1 MCGLFFLQFASG
13 QSWIQTSAPLANW
26 SSLAA
31 SADGLKLAA
40 CAGSNGVYLS
50 SSSGA
55 IWTKTALPTNA
66 WRSVACS
73 SNGTTLAAVVDGGT
87 IFVSTNSGAD
97 WTPSSAPSNHWS
109 CVALS
114 ADGSVMAATVDDGLI
129 YTSTNSGST
138 WTATASPSLAWQCI
152 ACSSDGTKVVAGAT
166 GQNSLYVSLD
176 SGATWRACA
185 GLPNDTWHIATWNA
199 VACSANGSRMVAQSR
214 VTGMT
219 DPGQIYLS
227 SDSGA
232 SWTLSGAPWYQYW
245 GCLAASSDL
254 SILLAGGNF
263 GPIDIST
270 TYGATW
276 SQTLGSGLWTAA
288 AASADGSE
296 VLVGANGGG
305 IYVLGNISPIITSQ
319 PANQTNYFG
328 SVADFSVQ
336 TVGAGTLTYQWQRN
350 GTNLTDGG
358 NISGSGTTDLSVSD
372 LSDSD
377 AVTYS
382 VIVSNAY
389 GSITSSVVML
399 SIIQPAIQS
408 QPSDQTV
415 IATTTA
421 SFSVTAVGDAPLY
434 YQWRSNGTNLT
445 DVGNVLGSGSSQLM
459 LLNVAA
465 SDTANYDVIISNL
478 SGSVT
483 SSVAALTVANLGILT
498 QPAGLMIPPRS
509 TASFSVVAAGT
520 PTLGY
525 HWRKDATDL
534 VDGGNI
540 SGALTAN
547 LSVRNVTYADQGNY
561 SVVVNN
567 SSNSVT
573 SDDAGLLV
581 QTWQRNDA
589 PPGNYGG
596 ANWGPVA
603 ISADGRKCV
612 AAVSSD
618 MGPYENRGGAP
629 IYTSTNW
636 GSTWIKTTAP
646 DEFWTAVASSAD
658 GNILVAG
665 ASGAGVYV
673 STNSGATWVLTPAPA
688 SNWSGVA
695 ATADGVKFAAA
706 INGDGIF
713 TSTDSGASWTQTA
726 APVMNWSAIASS
738 GSGDELVAVVNGGGI
753 YASTNSGNT
762 WTKTS
767 APDASWSAIACSS
780 DGTKLAATINGD
792 GVYISTDS
800 GGTWTLTSAPQ
811 QSWTS
816 IASSADGTKL
826 VATAL
831 FDYIYRSDDSGAN
844 WSNLGSPWG
853 YWASVASSANGGRLI
868 ATTFGDIFTWP
879 AQPSLSVAL
888 VGTNLTLSWPSF
900 STDYMLFQNDD
911 LTSTNWIPVPGT
923 VNDIGTIQSQ
933 NVAPTAGSRFYQLL
947 KP

>member
-1 MCGLFFLQFASG
+1 M
-13 QSWIQTSAPLANW
+13 
-26 SSLAA
+26 
-31 SADGLKLAA
+31 
-40 CAGSNGVYLS
+40 
-50 SSSGA
+50 
-55 IWTKTALPTNA
+55 
-66 WRSVACS
+66 
-73 SNGTTLAAVVDGGT
+73 LAAVVDAGT

-97 WTPSSAPSNHWS
+97 WTASSAPSNHWS

-114 ADGSVMAATVDDGLI
+114 ADGSVMGATVDGGLI

-152 ACSSDGTKVVAGAT
+152 ACSADGTKLVAGSV
-166 GQNSLYVSLD
+166 GPVYVSLD
-176 SGATWRACA
+176 SGATWNFCS
-185 GLPNDTWHIATWNA
+185 GLPNTYTSWGA
-199 VACSANGSRMVAQSR
+199 VACSSDGGGMVAQSR
-214 VTGMT
+214 VTLMSS
-219 DPGQIYLS
+219 PGQIYMS
-227 SDSGA
+227 SNSG
-232 SWTLSGAPWYQYW
+232 STWTLSGASPFQYW

-254 SILLAGGNF
+254 STMVAGGNF
-263 GPIDIST
+263 GPIFRST
-270 TYGATW
+270 NYGVAW
-276 SQTLGSGLWTAA
+276 SQTFSSGSWTAA

-296 VLVGANGGG
+296 LLAGASGGG
-305 IYVLGNISPIITSQ
+305 IYVFGNISPIIIGQ

-328 SVADFSVQ
+328 SVVGFSVQ
-336 TVGAGTLTYQWQRN
+336 AVGAGTLNYRWQRD
-350 GTNLTDGG
+350 GMNLMDGG
-358 NISGSGTTDLSVSD
+358 NISGSGTAVLSVSD
-372 LSDSD
+372 LSDGD

-399 SIIQPAIQS
+399 SLIQPAIQS
-408 QPSDQTV
+408 QPSDRCF

-421 SFSVTAVGDAPLY
+421 SFSVTAVGDAPLV
-434 YQWRSNGTNLT
+434 YQWRRNGTNLT
-445 DVGNVLGSGSSQLM
+445 DVGNVLGSGSSNLM

-465 SDTANYDVIISNL
+465 SDAANYDVIITNL
-478 SGSVT
+478 SGSAA
-483 SSVAALTVANLGILT
+483 SSVAVLTVTNLGILT
-498 QPAGLMIPPRS
+498 QPVSLTIPPRS
-509 TASFSVVAAGT
+509 TASFSVAAAGT

-525 HWRKDATDL
+525 HWRKDAANL
-534 VDGGNI
+534 VDGANI

-581 QTWQRNDA
+581 QTWQTNDA
-589 PPGNYGG
+589 PLGNYGG
-596 ANWGPVA
+596 ADWGPVA

-612 AAVSSD
+612 AAVLSD
-618 MGPYENRGGAP
+618 IGPYENRVGAP

-665 ASGAGVYV
+665 ATGAGVYV

-688 SNWSGVA
+688 TNWSGVV
-695 ATADGVKFAAA
+695 ATADGVKFVAAV
-706 INGDGIF
+706 NGGGIF
-713 TSTDSGASWTQTA
+713 TSTDSGASWAQAT
-726 APVMNWSAIASS
+726 APVTNWTAIASS
-738 GSGDELVAVVNGGGI
+738 GSGDKLVAVVDGGGI

-762 WTKTS
+762 WTQTS

-780 DGTKLAATINGD
+780 DGTKLAATVSGD
-792 GVYISTDS
+792 GVYTSTDS

-826 VATAL
+826 VATAV
-831 FDYIYRSDDSGAN
+831 FDYIYRSGDSGTN
-844 WSNLGSPWG
+844 WSDLGSPWG
-853 YWASVASSANGGRLI
+853 CWASVASSANGGRLI
-868 ATTFGDIFTWP
+868 ATTFGDILTWP

-911 LTSTNWIPVPGT
+911 LTATNWIPVPGT
-923 VNDIGTIQSQ
+923 VNDNGTIQSQ
-933 NVAPTAGSRFYQLL
+933 NVAPTASSRFYQLL